1 MKTTTR
7 ARIEIAMATMAPI
20 ILLAMYWLRWAA

>member
-7 ARIEIAMATMAPI
+7 ARIEIALATASPI

>member
-7 ARIEIAMATMAPI
+7 ERIEIAMATAAPV
-20 ILLAMYWLRWAA
+20 ILLAMYWLRWVA